1 MRTRRGNGYLP
12 VLVVLVIV
20 MLAIGIYF
28 AAGAFQQKQS
38 PARLTVATPIVN
50 PVAGQ
55 AFNLPFTI
63 LNQGGQANQVILTLT
78 SSIFSP
84 STISNLPT
92 TVSAGSQVPITI
104 EPVFQD
110 VPYGSYSISTT
121 ISYQDSNGT
130 HSYAGPTFSLYV
142 VPNVQ
147 ITNVG
152 WPAAG
157 LFNLGTKN
165 SIGPNDNTRVY
176 FNVQSGS
183 STVVYGGLSAVAVV
197 NPQVSE
203 LTVSPTSIAIES
215 IGPNGKT
222 IQYSFMIQS
231 VAAPPGKYNISI
243 EILAGGNVAT
253 SLTVQLTVTSS

>member
-1 MRTRRGNGYLP
+1 MHKRRGNGYLP

-20 MLAIGIYF
+20 MLGVGIYYAF
-28 AAGAFQQKQS
+28 SSFQQKQS
-38 PARLTVATPIVN
+38 PARLSVATPIVN

-55 AFNLPFTI
+55 ASSLPFTI
-63 LNQGGQANQVILTLT
+63 VNQGGQANQVILTLT
-78 SSIFSP
+78 SSVFSTSP
-84 STISNLPT
+84 ISNIPV
-92 TVSAGSQVPITI
+92 TVPAGGQAPLTI

-110 VPYGSYSISTT
+110 VAYGPYSISTKIT
-121 ISYQDSNGT
+121 YQDSNGT

-147 ITNVG
+147 ITDVG
-152 WPAAG
+152 WPGAG

-165 SIGPNDNTRVY
+165 SIGPNDNTKVY

-183 STVVYGGLSAVAVV
+183 SSAVYEGLSAAAVV
-197 NPQVSE
+197 SPQVPQ
-203 LTVSPTSIAIES
+203 LTVSPASIAVES
-215 IGPNGKT
+215 VGPNGKT

-231 VAAPPGKYNISI
+231 VAAPPGKYEITV

-253 SLTVQLTVTSS
+253 SLSVQLTVTSS